1 MHGNALDY
9 ALAAVI
15 WEVMGMKT
23 VIDEARARMERSI
36 EALETNLG
44 TVRTGRANPAILGR
58 VMVDYYGSSTPLPQ
72 LANISTPDPRTLLIT
87 PFDKSAA
94 ANIEKAIR
102 EADLGFN
109 PNNQGDSIF
118 VSVPALNDE
127 RRRELVRA
135 AHNMA
140 EESKVSVRN
149 IRRDSISDLKAMEKE
164 GELSEDELH
173 RAEADVQKVTDEFV
187 SRIDERVKAKE
198 LDILEV

>member
-1 MHGNALDY
+1 
-9 ALAAVI
+9 
-15 WEVMGMKT
+15 MKL
-23 VIDEARARMERSI
+23 VIDDARERMQKTLD
-36 EALETNLG
+36 ALENNLA

-58 VMVDYYGSSTPLPQ
+58 VMVEYYGSTTPLPQ
-72 LANISTPDPRTLLIT
+72 LANVSTPDPRTLLIT

-118 VSVPALNDE
+118 VAVPALNDE

-140 EESKVSVRN
+140 EEAKVGVRN
-149 IRRDSISDLKAMEKE
+149 IRRDALSDLKEMQKE
-164 GELSEDELH
+164 GELSEDDLR
-173 RAEADVQKVTDEFV
+173 RAEAEVQKVTDEFV
-187 SRIDERVKAKE
+187 QKIDQRVKAKE
-198 LDILEV
+198 TDILAV